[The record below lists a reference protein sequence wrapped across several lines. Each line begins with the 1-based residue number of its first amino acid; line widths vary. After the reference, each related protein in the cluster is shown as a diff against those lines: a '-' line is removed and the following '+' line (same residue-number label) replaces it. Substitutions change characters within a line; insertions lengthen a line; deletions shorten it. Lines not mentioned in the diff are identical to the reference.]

1 MDGAQGGRDPPRA
14 FHWAGG
20 FLGGA
25 DGEESACNAEGP
37 GSLSGSGQSPGEG
50 NGNPLQCSC
59 LQNSM
64 DRGAWWGP
72 WGCKESVRTK
82 RLSTAQG
89 QQTFFLGSH
98 AYQFP
103 SDSHLPFCAL
113 KETVMIRRITS
124 VQFSSFTVILAYIYQ
139 SVVSLVT
146 ITQHLLGDL
155 DQLRTQGQ
163 PGVHSHAE
171 LRVRLYIA
179 HGLSIKVLPP

>member
-1 MDGAQGGRDPPRA
+1 
-14 FHWAGG
+14 
-20 FLGGA
+20 
-25 DGEESACNAEGP
+25 
-37 GSLSGSGQSPGEG
+37 
-50 NGNPLQCSC
+50 
-59 LQNSM
+59 M
-64 DRGAWWGP
+64 DRGAWWGR

-82 RLSTAQG
+82 RLSTTQG

-124 VQFSSFTVILAYIYQ
+124 VQFSSFTVILAYIHQ

-179 HGLSIKVLPP
+179 HGLSIKVLPPWIFSLIPHHIFFFSFFLSFLTWNQDISIKCRFCSWLKKFLSYMR

>member
-1 MDGAQGGRDPPRA
+1 
-14 FHWAGG
+14 
-20 FLGGA
+20 
-25 DGEESACNAEGP
+25 
-37 GSLSGSGQSPGEG
+37 
-50 NGNPLQCSC
+50 
-59 LQNSM
+59 M

-72 WGCKESVRTK
+72 WGCKESVKTK

-89 QQTFFLGSH
+89 RQTFLGSH

-103 SDSHLPFCAL
+103 SDSRLPFCAL
-113 KETVMIRRITS
+113 RETVMIRRITS
-124 VQFSSFTVILAYIYQ
+124 VQFSSFIVILAYIHQ

-163 PGVHSHAE
+163 PGIHSYAE

-179 HGLSIKVLPP
+179 HRLSIKVLPP